1 MNLKLI
7 LGCSALAFAAL
18 GATAAAAADAGKGSP
33 SVPTIAGYIEGH
45 GAWEWGSSTNYH
57 PNPDPPDTWS
67 DRQFGGSARAA
78 IHVVPNWSL
87 QGDAW
92 TATAFFPDGSS
103 GSDSGVSGHVT
114 WLSMNGAAMIG
125 VLGSL
130 GSGGDNS
137 GDIGTAG
144 VEAVFSNDR
153 WRFYG
158 QAGVAAGISGDASS
172 AGERDVYGTVSVNYF
187 FTPNFFLSANIG
199 TDRWSLSKGD
209 SSTEM
214 TGGAKLEFRPD
225 MSPVSFF
232 VAYEGFGF
240 RSDYGTTSNYQKGTD
255 QIVLAG
261 IRVPIGVTS
270 LQDLQRDVGLAD
282 LNPMFGDLINR

>member
-45 GAWEWGSSTNYH
+45 GAWEWGSSTNYN
-57 PNPDPPDTWS
+57 PNPGPTYPWS

-78 IHVVPNWSL
+78 IHVVPNWSF

-114 WLSMNGAAMIG
+114 WRSMNGAAMIG

-130 GSGGDNS
+130 GSGGFNS
-137 GDIGTAG
+137 GDFGTAG
-144 VEAVFSNDR
+144 LEAVINANR

-158 QAGVAAGISGDASS
+158 QAGVAAGLTGDASS
-172 AGERDVYGTVSVNYF
+172 AGERDVYGTLSANFF

-199 TDRWSLSKGD
+199 TDRWTQSNGD
-209 SSTEM
+209 SSSEI
-214 TGGAKLEFRPD
+214 TGGAKLEFKPD

-240 RSDYGTTSNYQKGTD
+240 RSDYGATTNYDKGTD

-261 IRVPIGVTS
+261 IRIPLGVNS
-270 LQDLQRDVGLAD
+270 LHDLQSAVGLAD
-282 LNPMFGDLINR
+282 LNPLFGDLINR